1 MMQTVAVIVGSLRKD
16 SINKKLARA
25 VAREGS
31 DLFLFQQTPID
42 DIPLYNQDLESDFPA
57 PVQRLQADITA
68 AAAVLLVTPEYNRSI
83 PGVLKNALD
92 WASRPYGNHSLSG
105 KPVALMGASGGA
117 VGTAVAQ
124 FQLRGIMT
132 MLGSRL
138 IPQPELY
145 ITMRPDL
152 IAPDGTFA
160 DASTR
165 KFLRG
170 FLEGMRDWLNKQV

>member
-1 MMQTVAVIVGSLRKD
+1 MQTIAVIVGSLRKD
-16 SINKKLARA
+16 SMNKKLARA
-25 VAREGS
+25 VAAEGS

-42 DIPLYNQDLESDFPA
+42 DIPLYNQDLEPNFPD
-57 PVQRLQADITA
+57 PVRRLHAAITA
-68 AAAVLLVTPEYNRSI
+68 AAAVLLVTPEYNRSV
-83 PGVLKNALD
+83 PGVLKNVLD
-92 WASRPYGNHSLSG
+92 WASRPYGKHCLSG

-124 FQLRGIMT
+124 FQLRGILT

-138 IPQPELY
+138 IPKPELY

-152 IAPDGTFA
+152 VGPDGAFA

-170 FLEGMRDWLNKQV
+170 FLEGMHGWLNKQG

>member
-1 MMQTVAVIVGSLRKD
+1 MRTIAVIVGSLRKE
-16 SINKKLARA
+16 SINKKLAQA
-25 VAREGS
+25 VALEGR
-31 DLFLFQQTPID
+31 DLFTFHRTPIE
-42 DIPLYNQDLESDFPA
+42 DIPLYNPDLEPDFPA
-57 PVQRLQADITA
+57 PVQRLHKDITA

-83 PGVLKNALD
+83 PGVLKNVID

-105 KPVALMGASGGA
+105 KPVAIMGTSGGA

-132 MLGSRL
+132 MLGSLL
-138 IPQPELY
+138 IPQRELY

-152 IAPDGTFA
+152 IGPDGSFA

-165 KFLRG
+165 KYMRD
-170 FLEGMRDWLNKQV
+170 FLEGMRDWLEKRD